1 MQTVSRL
8 AEADWKAWEIEEKEW
23 KLATRNSRKG
33 EKQALQC
40 ELIFSWFLFI
50 LQILL
55 PNPAVLLFDRAQ
67 LLVRSALPSGT
78 RNAQGYG
85 SQCGCQSGSGSFV
98 TWRMLDP
105 SERMI
110 NISA

>member
-8 AEADWKAWEIEEKEW
+8 AGADWKVWEIEGTEW
-23 KLATRNSRKG
+23 KLATRNSQKG
-33 EKQALQC
+33 EKRALQC

-50 LQILL
+50 LQILR
-55 PNPAVLLFDRAQ
+55 FDCAPLR
-67 LLVRSALPSGT
+67 GF
-78 RNAQGYG
+78 RNAKGYG
-85 SQCGCQSGSGSFV
+85 SQCGCQSGSGSVV